1 MRNERVFRVGVREE
15 EPASGSVIFI
25 LVVIVAAVLGMIAAF
40 KVDLSSLP
48 FVSNSSGSKTGTEVY
63 DSAIDGWRYKDI
75 SGEFVHDAEVY
86 LAEDDK
92 WVRYDEHGYM
102 VKGWYTNETGTY
114 YYDLV
119 TGAML
124 KGAYTIDGL
133 PYYFDEVTGVMR

>member
-15 EPASGSVIFI
+15 EPASGFLIFI
-25 LVVIVAAVLGMIAAF
+25 LVVILAAVLGVIAAY

-48 FVSNSSGSKTGTEVY
+48 LPFGTNRQTGTEVY

-86 LAEDDK
+86 IEASDK

-102 VKGWYTNETGTY
+102 VKGWYTNENGTY

-124 KGAYTIDGL
+124 KGAYVIDGL
-133 PYYFDEVTGVMR
+133 PYYFDDVTGVLR